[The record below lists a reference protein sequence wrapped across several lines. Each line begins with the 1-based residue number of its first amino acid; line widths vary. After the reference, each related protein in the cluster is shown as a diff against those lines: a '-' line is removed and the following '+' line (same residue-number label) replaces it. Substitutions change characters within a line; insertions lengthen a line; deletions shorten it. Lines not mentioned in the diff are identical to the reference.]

1 MRVSTS
7 TKASMLACG
16 SCRPRIHTTSV
27 RDGSTVSGQPPR
39 PEEPEQPNM
48 GLFQTPARRGSYAVR
63 SRRAADTRT
72 SVARVGRST
81 EQEEVGA
88 QSLVGLRCPAIAAY
102 EHLTRATSSRGDQ
115 RIVRGAATD
124 SELNEAG
131 NEGSVV
137 VRVQCHVRVWEAIGK
152 KVPHQGRGS
161 AGGWWQSGQH
171 RERLYRAMRDQARA
185 AVDDAISGV
194 MQCVPRGECRDDN
207 AGIDHRHRRMRSSVS
222 LTISAVSVGKVA
234 EGTATRPCRRR
245 SRRISTGAISISR
258 RPSRTS
264 SSSTCPGCTPNSSRS
279 ALGTTMRPAASM
291 VVRMARSYH
300 AVCHNAFGQAD
311 PGLPGRN
318 TIRLVSGRL
327 LSAFH
332 SHVTLS
338 GVPHRVSNDGDCV
351 VFTSVWTWLFV
362 FTLTHRGFTSAA
374 HGSSGQ
380 RQVAETIH
388 APEWAL
394 SSQVS
399 APLRQRSGI
408 RLGAD
413 KRIEGV
419 LPFTNLRAV

>member
-88 QSLVGLRCPAIAAY
+88 QSLVGLGCPAIAAY

-124 SELNEAG
+124 SELNEAW
-131 NEGSVV
+131 NEGSIV
-137 VRVQCHVRVWEAIGK
+137 VRVQC
-152 KVPHQGRGS
+152 
-161 AGGWWQSGQH
+161 
-171 RERLYRAMRDQARA
+171 
-185 AVDDAISGV
+185 
-194 MQCVPRGECRDDN
+194 
-207 AGIDHRHRRMRSSVS
+207 HRRMRSSVS